1 MRGREMPGWL
11 RVSGGDLEA
20 DDQLTEWVSRAVVR
34 PVAAAQTLAR
44 AGHRS
49 AIPNRKR
56 QASSSNAPIQALSDL
71 GLGML
76 LFLAGL
82 EIDIQS
88 LRGPAGPT
96 RGWAFGG
103 SVRRAAVACAEE
115 LIGGTGDRCPY
126 RL

>member
-1 MRGREMPGWL
+1 MGQPGR
-11 RVSGGDLEA
+11 
-20 DDQLTEWVSRAVVR
+20 QLH

-88 LRGPAGPT
+88 LRGPLGRLA
-96 RGWAFGG
+96 GWAFGG
-103 SVRRAAVACAEE
+103 SVLLGA
-115 LIGGTGDRCPY
+115 P
-126 RL
+126 RLPAPES